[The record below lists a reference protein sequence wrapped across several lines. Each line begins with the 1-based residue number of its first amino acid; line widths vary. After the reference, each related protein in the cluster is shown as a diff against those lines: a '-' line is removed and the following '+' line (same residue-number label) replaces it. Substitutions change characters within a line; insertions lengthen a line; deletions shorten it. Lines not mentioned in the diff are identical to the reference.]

1 MLAGKVITIGVT
13 GGIAAYKAA
22 WLVSNLAGLEAE
34 VHVMMTR
41 SAKAFVSPLTFQVL
55 SGHPVRTG
63 LFTAGEDAPIPHV
76 EMAARSDLLVIVP
89 ATANIIGKVAGGIAD
104 DLLSTTIMAA
114 TCPVLFCPAMNVN
127 MYRNPVVQRN
137 LAMLRELGYHLAEP
151 EVGRLACGTEGRG
164 RLPEPEIILEQIKD
178 ILSRA
183 GDLSGMTVLV
193 TAGPTREPLDPVR
206 YITNRSSG
214 KMGYAVARAASRR
227 GARVILVSGAVGLE
241 PPPGIKLIPVETARQ
256 MFDVVM
262 EQFPTVDMV
271 VKSAAV
277 ADYRPKEMAVQKI
290 KKNENNLILE
300 LEKNPDILFELGRRK
315 GRQLLVG
322 FAAETGDVEE
332 NALSKVRHK
341 NLDLL
346 VANDV
351 TLPGAGFGADTNIAT
366 LVYPDGTVIP
376 LPKMDKLS
384 LAHRILDEVLTLRRA
399 RNIL

>member
-1 MLAGKVITIGVT
+1 MLAGKVITIGVS

-22 WLVSNLAGLEAE
+22 WLVSNLAGQGAE

-41 SAKAFVSPLTFQVL
+41 SAQEFVNPLTFQAL

-63 LFTAGEDAPIPHV
+63 LFTAGKDAPIPHV
-76 EMAARSDLLVIVP
+76 ELAVRSDLLVIVP

-104 DLLSTTIMAA
+104 DLLSTTIMSA

-127 MYRNPVVQRN
+127 MYQNPVVQRN
-137 LAMLRELGYHLAEP
+137 LVMLRELGYHLLEP
-151 EVGRLACGTEGRG
+151 GVGRLACGTEGRG
-164 RLPEPEIILEQIKD
+164 RLPEPEIILEQIRD
-178 ILSRA
+178 ILGRA
-183 GDLSGMTVLV
+183 GDLNGMTVLV
-193 TAGPTREPLDPVR
+193 TAGPTRELLDPVR

-214 KMGYAVARAASRR
+214 KMGYAVAGAASRR
-227 GARVILVSGAVGLE
+227 GAGVILVSGAVGLE
-241 PPPGIKLIPVETARQ
+241 PPPGVKLVPVETARQ

-262 EQFPTVDMV
+262 EHFPAVDVV

-277 ADYRPKEMAVQKI
+277 ADYRPRETAVQKI
-290 KKNENNLILE
+290 KKNADNLILE

-315 GRQLLVG
+315 ERQLLVG
-322 FAAETGDVEE
+322 FAAETGKVEE
-332 NALSKVRHK
+332 NALAKVRQK

-376 LPKMDKLS
+376 LPKMEKLS
-384 LAHRILDEVLTLRRA
+384 LAHRILDEVLALRRA
-399 RNIL
+399 RGF